1 MHKKKYN
8 VPGCLGSLDVTKV
21 QWTMCP
27 TAWKGQFAGKE
38 GKATIS
44 LEAVVDSSLWFWH
57 SAFGFPGT
65 LNDINIWDKSPLLE
79 SMLDGRHEEID
90 FPFVIDGTRFDQLF
104 YLVDGIYPWLARFL
118 LSVKDPTTNI
128 GKLFASKQEAW
139 RKAVEI
145 GFGVW
150 KKKFLSVGRTVTL
163 HHRDDIFYL
172 VKATIIMHN
181 MMVEYRMSR
190 GE

>member
-1 MHKKKYN
+1 MVDRRLKKL
-8 VPGCLGSLDVTKV
+8 C
-21 QWTMCP
+21 
-27 TAWKGQFAGKE
+27 
-38 GKATIS
+38 
-44 LEAVVDSSLWFWH
+44 
-57 SAFGFPGT
+57 
-65 LNDINIWDKSPLLE
+65 
-79 SMLDGRHEEID
+79 
-90 FPFVIDGTRFDQLF
+90 GTRFDQLF